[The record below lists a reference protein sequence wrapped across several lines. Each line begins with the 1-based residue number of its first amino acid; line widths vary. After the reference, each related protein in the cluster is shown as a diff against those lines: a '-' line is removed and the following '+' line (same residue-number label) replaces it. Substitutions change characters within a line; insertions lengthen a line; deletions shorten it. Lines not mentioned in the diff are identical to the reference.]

1 MSIILAM
8 NKESSLFDP
17 IDWRAFKHR
26 LLKWSESWPHG
37 LLSISAT
44 SDNLFSERSQ
54 LSHPPRVLSR
64 QLLTSQLQ
72 SSSVIHFF
80 DAYTKSNKS
89 DLRFVNPRFADLIG
103 RINRHP
109 VFLGV
114 LGILPNQLR
123 MLLKECGF
131 ENHETALQ
139 DLSRTLFFAGFRI
152 WTKRQ
157 QLAWRHWKEIEQ
169 RRSKGSS
176 KKRKKDKLE
185 TKSAESNCMNPFHYL
200 HRHSNLSKQRP
211 SRCPCRN
218 LIGTTSHKNQLI
230 TKFVFKYASKPSYG
244 SSKTESNKAS
254 RINCFSTRTD
264 DIRRQHDRGKKH
276 PFILLF

>member
-114 LGILPNQLR
+114 LGILPNSAQNVAKRMWLR
-123 MLLKECGF
+123 
-131 ENHETALQ
+131 
-139 DLSRTLFFAGFRI
+139 
-152 WTKRQ
+152 
-157 QLAWRHWKEIEQ
+157 
-169 RRSKGSS
+169 
-176 KKRKKDKLE
+176 
-185 TKSAESNCMNPFHYL
+185 KS
-200 HRHSNLSKQRP
+200 
-211 SRCPCRN
+211 
-218 LIGTTSHKNQLI
+218 
-230 TKFVFKYASKPSYG
+230 
-244 SSKTESNKAS
+244 
-254 RINCFSTRTD
+254 
-264 DIRRQHDRGKKH
+264 
-276 PFILLF
+276 